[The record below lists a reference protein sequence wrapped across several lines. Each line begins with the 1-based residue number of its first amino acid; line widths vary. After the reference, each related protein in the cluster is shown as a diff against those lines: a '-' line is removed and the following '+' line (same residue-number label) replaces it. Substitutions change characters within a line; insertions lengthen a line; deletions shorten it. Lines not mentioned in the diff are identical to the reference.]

1 LSVTCDRSV
10 VFSGYSGFLHQEN
23 WPSRYNW
30 NIVESGIKHH
40 KPSLNQTML
49 YWVHLTMNGV
59 RTHNFSG
66 EIQLPYDHNHNP
78 LMLWGLTRILPTM
91 TFTYSV
97 YKSPSIANI
106 ITQRETTPIWYPDP
120 IKAEKSIAL
129 EVGLNTSPCTCF
141 HPYSSPKSFSYN

>member
-1 LSVTCDRSV
+1 MPLSTIFQLYRDGQFSWWRKPEYPEKTTDLSQVTDKL
-10 VFSGYSGFLHQEN
+10 Y
-23 WPSRYNW
+23 P
-30 NIVESGIKHH
+30 I
-40 KPSLNQTML
+40 ML

>member
-1 LSVTCDRSV
+1 MDIRLIGEVYGVYHQFKHIVVVSFIGGGNRSTLRKPLTCRKS
-10 VFSGYSGFLHQEN
+10 
-23 WPSRYNW
+23 P
-30 NIVESGIKHH
+30 
-40 KPSLNQTML
+40 ML

>member
-1 LSVTCDRSV
+1 MPLSTIFQLYRDGQFYWWRKPEYPEKTTDLSQVTDKL
-10 VFSGYSGFLHQEN
+10 Y
-23 WPSRYNW
+23 P
-30 NIVESGIKHH
+30 I
-40 KPSLNQTML
+40 ML